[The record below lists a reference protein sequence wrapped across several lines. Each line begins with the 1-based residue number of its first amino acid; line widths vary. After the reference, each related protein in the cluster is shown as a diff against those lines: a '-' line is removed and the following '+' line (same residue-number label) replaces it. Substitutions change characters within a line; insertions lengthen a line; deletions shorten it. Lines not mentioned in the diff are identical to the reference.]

1 MDKLHFNH
9 GNMLN
14 GGVSRKRK
22 IDVQRLR
29 QSHQIIQTFQTMKNR
44 LGTQIIFFES
54 DAIFDPLHKR
64 THIFIY
70 FQHIGQM
77 LNIAIT
83 QALL

>member
-1 MDKLHFNH
+1 MPSASASRTKSFKL
-9 GNMLN
+9 
-14 GGVSRKRK
+14 
-22 IDVQRLR
+22 
-29 QSHQIIQTFQTMKNR
+29 QTMKNR
-44 LGTQIIFFES
+44 LGTQIIFFENN
-54 DAIFDPLHKR
+54 DHFDPLHKH

>member
-1 MDKLHFNH
+1 
-9 GNMLN
+9 
-14 GGVSRKRK
+14 
-22 IDVQRLR
+22 
-29 QSHQIIQTFQTMKNR
+29 MKNR